1 MAKGGNYFAL
11 DSQGSPSWK
20 SDLVRQSWPC
30 DEGRDGKEYLR
41 QGEQHLQR
49 E

>member
-11 DSQGSPSWK
+11 DSQGGPFWK

-30 DEGRDGKEYLR
+30 DEWGDGKEYLR
-41 QGEQHLQR
+41 Q
-49 E
+49 